1 MSLLDDIFLE
11 FSKTYLLKSDEQ
23 KKKEVFFSAVDMICY
38 RFLKMEK
45 RIFTEDIFKKINII
59 LDRYCFEN
67 NEELATDDNI
77 IRPDIISK
85 LYYKIFLKNSRN
97 AKENGVFY
105 TSNEFS
111 RKFTKKLFTDNL
123 MRKCGFLDSVDC
135 ISEDEV
141 LKMNHIN
148 DIDKYIRKCRILDL
162 GCGTGNLIV
171 NMIINI
177 YKIVKKLKLNVSL
190 TTIINNCTAIDI
202 DENALRILKVRLALL
217 ICKESSVEMCSE
229 VFDKIYNLD
238 VFDGVHYGNIFEEL
252 HLSKNKYDI
261 TISNPPYFTISK
273 VELESYIDVYSINNT
288 RDFDITYLFML
299 KMLRCIKY
307 YGMIGLITTNK
318 YLQNDSAECIRRII
332 YEKFTFLS
340 ISVIEDNIYD
350 EEVQALPVVTILE
363 FRGNKVEFS
372 DSTFN
377 SNHILDVN
385 NGYKINLIDN
395 EVYTLKK
402 RLFKLGNKL
411 QSYFNIEKGKAK
423 KEKIKEKDIFKYKI
437 GNMSSYEIS
446 NNSIIIIPSIC
457 EINRFATIEKENKKV
472 VGEATIILESKC
484 TLINI
489 YSALGILNSE
499 LIYFCM
505 LVTGKYTSKNTLRIT
520 IDILG
525 NIPYFKN
532 DSLEYKIGQVVKD
545 NIDNIDS
552 FINEIN
558 NLVYEL
564 YSVSSK
570 EKELIRN
577 YISKYEKNENISSKF
592 LK

>member
-1 MSLLDDIFLE
+1 MSLLDDISSELN
-11 FSKTYLLKSDEQ
+11 KTYLLKSDEQ
-23 KKKEVFFSAVDMICY
+23 KKKEVFFSVVDMICY

-45 RIFTEDIFKKINII
+45 RKFTEDIFKKMNII

-67 NEELATDDNI
+67 NEELTTDDNI
-77 IRPDIISK
+77 IRPDIISE
-85 LYYKIFLKNSRN
+85 LYYKIFLKNSSN
-97 AKENGVFY
+97 AKQNGVFY
-105 TSNEFS
+105 TSNEYS
-111 RKFTKKLFTDNL
+111 RKFTKKLFIDSL
-123 MRKCGFLDSVDC
+123 MRKCGFLDPVDC
-135 ISEDEV
+135 IADDEA
-141 LKMNHIN
+141 LKMKHIE
-148 DIDKYIRKCRILDL
+148 DIDKYISRCRILDL

-177 YKIVKKLKLNVSL
+177 FEIVKKLNLNVNL

-202 DENALRILKVRLALL
+202 DENALQILKVRLVLL
-217 ICKESSVEMCSE
+217 ICKESRGEMCLE
-229 VFDKIYNLD
+229 AFDKIYNLG

-252 HLSKNKYDI
+252 NLSKNKYDI
-261 TISNPPYFTISK
+261 AISNPPYFTIRK
-273 VELESYIDVYSINNT
+273 DKLEIYIDEYNINNT

-299 KMLRCIKY
+299 KILRCIKY

-350 EEVQALPVVTILE
+350 EKVQALPVVTILE

-377 SNHILDVN
+377 SNHILDVD
-385 NGYKINLIDN
+385 NGYKINLLNN

-411 QSYFNIEKGKAK
+411 QLYFKIEKGKAK

-437 GNMSSYEIS
+437 GNMSSSEIS

-457 EINRFATIEKENKKV
+457 EINRFATVEKENKKV
-472 VGEATIILESKC
+472 VGKATIILETKC

-520 IDILG
+520 TDILE
-525 NIPYFKN
+525 NIPYFKD
-532 DSLEYKIGQVVKD
+532 DSLEYKIGQAVKD
-545 NIDNIDS
+545 NIDNIYS
-552 FINEIN
+552 FTNEIN
-558 NLVYEL
+558 DLVYEL

-570 EKELIRN
+570 EKELIKN
-577 YISKYEKNENISSKF
+577 YISQYEINNNISSKF